1 MKERK
6 RDRESIG
13 SLPARWKLQSYHIV
27 MEIIS
32 HHLCHILLVR
42 SNQKSCLYSKGVG
55 LCKAVA
61 TRGRDHSDPLTAY
74 LQQVFVC
81 GRATSHQEAL
91 RVHCGFWMD

>member
-42 SNQKSCLYSKGVG
+42 SNQKSCLCSKGG
-55 LCKAVA
+55 DYARLWPPG
-61 TRGRDHSDPLTAY
+61 GRDHSDPLTAY
-74 LQQVFVC
+74 LQWLLYVGEQPVT
-81 GRATSHQEAL
+81 RKL
-91 RVHCGFWMD
+91 